1 MVDVNVTV
9 KVPGLEKLVKVSA
22 SGIGAVAG
30 SMLAPWMA
38 NQHAKAKLIEAKGQ
52 ADSLRI
58 IAQAQADAR
67 QALTAT
73 NTTTGTLEITREQI
87 TQRLEFQEHKRQ
99 QNIVS
104 VVEQAAEDLG
114 DEEVPDNEPDHDWTA
129 RLFEYVQDVSE
140 EDIRRIWARILA
152 GEVRSPG
159 RVSLRTLSIL
169 RNMSRLEA
177 ELFTE
182 AMRCR
187 IDDYIIW
194 RFCVKS
200 SDKLN
205 SNDFYYRFVDM
216 GLFYSP
222 VDTRPPRH
230 ISLDKNGTTHLV
242 NADHILFLNG
252 RPNMRVDQDADKAVL
267 KTPAIELSPFCEA
280 KSNPMYLRHLAKRL
294 ADKHCTLRTAPIEGT
309 TPDVYRFDRRKIRT
323 VEPI

>member
-1 MVDVNVTV
+1 M
-9 KVPGLEKLVKVSA
+9 
-22 SGIGAVAG
+22 
-30 SMLAPWMA
+30 
-38 NQHAKAKLIEAKGQ
+38 
-52 ADSLRI
+52 
-58 IAQAQADAR
+58 
-67 QALTAT
+67 
-73 NTTTGTLEITREQI
+73 
-87 TQRLEFQEHKRQ
+87 
-99 QNIVS
+99 
-104 VVEQAAEDLG
+104 
-114 DEEVPDNEPDHDWTA
+114 
-129 RLFEYVQDVSE
+129 
-140 EDIRRIWARILA
+140 
-152 GEVRSPG
+152 
-159 RVSLRTLSIL
+159 RTLSIL